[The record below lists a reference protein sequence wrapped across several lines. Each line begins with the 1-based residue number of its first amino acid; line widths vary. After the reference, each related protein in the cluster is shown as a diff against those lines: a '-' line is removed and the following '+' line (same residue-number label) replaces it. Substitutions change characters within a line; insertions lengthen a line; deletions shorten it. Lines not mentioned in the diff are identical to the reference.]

1 MTNLPEYSVS
11 ELSFL
16 IKKKLEE
23 DFSYVQVRGEI
34 SDLKLWNGH
43 FLFNLKD
50 EAGLAN
56 CKNLEK

>member
-11 ELSFL
+11 ELSYL

-50 EAGLAN
+50 EAGLLDS
-56 CKNLEK
+56 KSLEK